1 MAAYHLQ
8 FGDVYAQKPT
18 NVKAVADWRTSTN
31 EAWLVAQGK
40 TAVTRHAQMEVEERL
55 RIKHGMV
62 INMG

>member
-55 RIKHGMV
+55 
-62 INMG
+62 